1 MLKTRKAK
9 QSALVKNKLVEP
21 LHNKSNDEALE
32 QRLSEILEL
41 LYSFYDTEIDMSLE
55 RVERFLAQLGN
66 PHLKLPPVI
75 HVAGTNGKGSTIAA
89 LRSLLEA
96 SGKSV
101 HVMTSPHLVHP
112 TERIRLAGNL
122 ISTKQLVEILEEC
135 LAVNRS
141 EPITFFEIFTAAS
154 YLIMSRV
161 PADYVLLETGMGGRL
176 DATNVVPEPVCTII
190 TTISKDHEK
199 FLGNTLKEIAYEKAG
214 IMKAGV
220 PCIIGYQTPEAIKA
234 GVLDVFQEI
243 SQSLS
248 PVSPLSRFG
257 FEWFIEPKTESV
269 HFSWQEESIVT
280 SHPNLLGTHQI
291 YNCGAALA
299 AYRVI
304 MKDRFDAQILSTDNP
319 QSPLLTIHW
328 PGRLQQLENNAL
340 NDLIPESSEL
350 WIDGGHNDSAG
361 KFLSEQMQKW
371 ESQDDKN
378 LHLIVA
384 MVNRKDPKKFLESFV
399 PYAKSLTVTCIPNE
413 SASFTTDELYD
424 LAKIVGFQNLIKAD
438 NVETAIQN
446 IEEDDKGPKRIL
458 ITGSLYLL
466 GTILEVSS

>member
-1 MLKTRKAK
+1 MLKKTSKSLQSKLANNKAI
-9 QSALVKNKLVEP
+9 EP
-21 LHNKSNDEALE
+21 IHNKSDDLALE
-32 QRLSEILEL
+32 QRLDQILEL
-41 LYSFYDTEIDMSLE
+41 LYSFYDQEIDMSLE

-96 SGKSV
+96 SGQSV

-135 LAVNRS
+135 LAINRS

-176 DATNVVPEPVCTII
+176 DATNVIPEPACTII

-199 FLGNTLKEIAYEKAG
+199 FLGNSLKEIASEKAG
-214 IMKAGV
+214 IIKAGV
-220 PCIIGYQTPEAIKA
+220 PCVIGYQTPEAVEA
-234 GVLDVFQEI
+234 GVMDVFHDI

-248 PVSPLSRFG
+248 PVSPLLRFG
-257 FEWFIEPKTESV
+257 EEWFIAPKSQSV
-269 HFSWQEESIVT
+269 HFSWQQESIVT

-304 MKDRFDAQILSTDNP
+304 MGQRFDAKILSPDDPYN
-319 QSPLLTIHW
+319 PLLTIHW
-328 PGRLQQLENNAL
+328 PGRLQRLENNAL
-340 NDLIPESSEL
+340 CALIPETTEL

-361 KFLSEQMQKW
+361 EFLAGQMLKW
-371 ESQDDKN
+371 QSQDDKN
-378 LHLIVA
+378 LHLIVG
-384 MVNRKDPKKFLESFV
+384 MVNRKDPEKFLK
-399 PYAKSLTVTCIPNE
+399 PMAAYANSLTVIPIPNE
-413 SASFTTDELYD
+413 ATSFTEKELYD
-424 LAKIVGFQNLIKAD
+424 LVKKLGFKNLFMAPDVKA
-438 NVETAIQN
+438 AITQ
-446 IEEDDKGPKRIL
+446 IDHKTSARIL
-458 ITGSLYLL
+458 ITGSLYLA
-466 GTILEVSS
+466 GTILA

>member
-1 MLKTRKAK
+1 MLKTKP
-9 QSALVKNKLVEP
+9 NKLQKALLKSRAIEP
-21 LHNKSNDEALE
+21 LHNKSDDSALE
-32 QRLSEILEL
+32 QRLNEILEL
-41 LYSFYDTEIDMSLE
+41 LYSFYDIEIDMSLE

-96 SGKSV
+96 SNKSV

-122 ISTKQLVEILEEC
+122 ISTEELIEVLEEC

-141 EPITFFEIFTAAS
+141 KPITFFEIFTAAS

-176 DATNVVPEPVCTII
+176 DATNVIPEPVCTVL
-190 TTISKDHEK
+190 TTISMDHEK

-220 PCIIGYQTPEAIKA
+220 PCVIGYQTPEAVEA
-234 GVLDVFQEI
+234 GVLDIFHEI

-248 PVSPLSRFG
+248 PVSPLLKFG
-257 FEWFIEPKTESV
+257 FDWFIEPKTESV

-304 MKDRFDAQILSTDNP
+304 MKQGFDAKILSPDNP
-319 QSPLLTIHW
+319 KNPLLTIQW
-328 PGRLQQLENNAL
+328 SGRLEQLKNNAL
-340 NDLIPESSEL
+340 NNLIPESSEL

-361 KFLSEQMQKW
+361 KFLAEQMQKW
-371 ESQDDKN
+371 ESQDTKN
-378 LHLIVA
+378 LHLIVG

-399 PYAKSLTVTCIPNE
+399 PYAKSLTVISIPNE
-413 SASFTTDELYD
+413 STSFTTDELYD
-424 LAKIVGFQNLIKAD
+424 IAEIVGFQNLMQAGS
-438 NVETAIQN
+438 VEMAVQN
-446 IEEDDKGPKRIL
+446 IEKSDKNSKRIL

-466 GTILEVSS
+466 GTILT